1 MFRVFQNNKGLR
13 INSIWLS
20 LSCWRALPPSSI
32 LEIQFDISLVSDDG
46 SCVMNAKQF
55 SDDLRG
61 DIESLLSNSLENH
74 ELGPKIKLES
84 ESE

>member
-1 MFRVFQNNKGLR
+1 MFRDFQNNKGLR
-13 INSIWLS
+13 INHFDHPCRVEGLS
-20 LSCWRALPPSSI
+20 LPSSI

-74 ELGPKIKLES
+74 ELGSKIKLES

>member
-1 MFRVFQNNKGLR
+1 MLKG
-13 INSIWLS
+13 SPS
-20 LSCWRALPPSSI
+20 TSSI

-74 ELGPKIKLES
+74 ELGPKIELES